1 MIVFLTTNALAYLA
15 SSSVTEEM
23 KFLSPDLDA
32 VAAFAFVVEAVE
44 AVHAGRLV
52 VASEKLKV
60 VL

>member
-1 MIVFLTTNALAYLA
+1 MATNTKAYLA
-15 SSSVTEEM
+15 SSSVREEM
-23 KFLSPDLDA
+23 AFFSPDLDA